1 MMRRTK
7 WLVGIIALIALSAC
21 GTGVDAGGETLGENG
36 GVAWILMSAMLLSV
50 GALLWWIIGR
60 DE

>member
-1 MMRRTK
+1 MMPYTLRLAAVA
-7 WLVGIIALIALSAC
+7 LVVFTSCA
-21 GTGVDAGGETLGENG
+21 TGVDAGGESLGENG
-36 GVAWILMSAMLLSV
+36 GVAWILMSSMLLSV

>member
-1 MMRRTK
+1 MPQTRL
-7 WLVGIIALIALSAC
+7 LVAIVALLALSAC
-21 GTGVDAGGETLGENG
+21 GTGVDAGGESLGENG
-36 GVAWILMSAMLLSV
+36 GVAWILMSAMLVSV

>member
-1 MMRRTK
+1 MARVRS
-7 WLVGIIALIALSAC
+7 LIALLSLLALSAC
-21 GTGVDAGGETLGENG
+21 ATGVDAGGETLGENG
-36 GVAWILMSAMLLSV
+36 GVAWILMTAMLLSV